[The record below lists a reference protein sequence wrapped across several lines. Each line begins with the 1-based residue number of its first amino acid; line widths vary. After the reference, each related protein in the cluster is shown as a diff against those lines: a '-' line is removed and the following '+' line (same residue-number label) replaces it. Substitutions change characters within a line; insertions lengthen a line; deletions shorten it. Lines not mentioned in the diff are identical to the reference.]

1 MPQRAKVSIVVCSAM
16 FMAGL
21 DLFIVNLAFPQIGRE
36 FHGTSLPA
44 LSWVLTAYAI
54 VYASLLVPAG
64 RFADRAGRKRS
75 FLIGLSVF
83 TVSSLACAAAPSVAF
98 LIAGRVVQAAG
109 AGLLVP
115 PSLGLLLPEFPP
127 QRRQA
132 AVGLWASAASGAA
145 AAGPPLGG
153 LLTQVSWRL
162 VFLVNVPVGLA
173 ALVAGQR
180 ILREMREADG
190 PRPDGLGAAALACC
204 VGVLALAI
212 TQGPA
217 WGWTSGRDLSVFGTA
232 AVLGALLARRSLRH
246 PAPVIEA
253 AMLRVRPFA
262 VACLAALVFFLGF
275 GAFLLSS
282 VLFLTGVWHASE
294 LMAGLMLAPA
304 PLTATLISARTSGLI
319 QRLGHARTG
328 ALGAVLVAAANGWF
342 LLRVGT
348 APRYA
353 AELLPGLVTGGAGVG
368 LVIPALMGA
377 STITLPPARFAT
389 STAVISMTRQI
400 GMVLGVAVLTAI
412 FGTSTADVSLS
423 TVRDGWALILLTA
436 VLSAGTALAIG
447 GRAPAPVPEAAASR
461 ATP

>member
-1 MPQRAKVSIVVCSAM
+1 MPQRVKVSIVVCSAM

-44 LSWVLTAYAI
+44 LSWVLTAYAT
-54 VYASLLVPAG
+54 VYAALLVPAG

-75 FLIGLSVF
+75 FLIGVSVF

-109 AGLLVP
+109 AGMLVP

-173 ALVAGQR
+173 ALVAGRR
-180 ILREMREADG
+180 ILCEMREADG
-190 PRPDGLGAAALACC
+190 PQPDGLGAAALACC

-217 WGWTSGRDLSVFGTA
+217 WGWTSGRDLGAFGA
-232 AVLGALLARRSLRH
+232 AAALGAVLARRSLRH

-253 AMLRVRPFA
+253 ALLRVRSFA

-319 QRLGHARTG
+319 RRLGQARAG

-342 LLRVGT
+342 LLRAGT

-368 LVIPALMGA
+368 LVIPALTGA
-377 STITLPPARFAT
+377 SNMTLPPARFAT
-389 STAVISMTRQI
+389 GTAVISMTRQV
-400 GMVLGVAVLTAI
+400 GMVLGVAILTAI
-412 FGTSTADVSLS
+412 LGTSTADISLS
-423 TVRDGWALILLTA
+423 TVRDGWALILVTA

-447 GRAPAPVPEAAASR
+447 GQASVQAPDAAASR

>member
-1 MPQRAKVSIVVCSAM
+1 MPQRAKVSMVVCSAM

-21 DLFIVNLAFPQIGRE
+21 DLFIVNLAFPRIGRE
-36 FHGTSLPA
+36 FQGTSLTM

-54 VYASLLVPAG
+54 VYAALLVPAG

-83 TVSSLACAAAPSVAF
+83 TVSSLACAAAPSVGF

-153 LLTQVSWRL
+153 LLTQVNWRL

-173 ALVAGQR
+173 ALVAGRR
-180 ILREMREADG
+180 ILCEMREAGGPQPDG
-190 PRPDGLGAAALACC
+190 PGAAALACC
-204 VGVLALAI
+204 VSVLALAI

-217 WGWTSGRDLSVFGTA
+217 WGWTSGRDLGAFTA
-232 AVLGALLARRSLRH
+232 AAALGAMLARRSLRH

-253 AMLRVRPFA
+253 AMLRVRSFA

-304 PLTATLISARTSGLI
+304 PLTATLISARTSGLV
-319 QRLGHARTG
+319 QRLGHARAG

-348 APRYA
+348 APHYA

-368 LVIPALMGA
+368 LVIPSLTGA
-377 STITLPPARFAT
+377 STMTLPAARFAT
-389 STAVISMTRQI
+389 GTAVISMTRQI
-400 GMVLGVAVLTAI
+400 GMVLGVAILTAI
-412 FGTSTADVSLS
+412 FGASTADVSLS
-423 TVRDGWALILLTA
+423 TVRDGWALILVTA
-436 VLSAGTALAIG
+436 VLSAGIALAIG
-447 GRAPAPVPEAAASR
+447 GRALAPVPEAAASR